1 VFYINFRE
9 NATLAKVT
17 AVRTKMLTLLLLWP
31 PLLLQRSVLQ
41 IQVIVND
48 AFVQPTTALEGAQS

>member
-17 AVRTKMLTLLLLWP
+17 AVRTMMLTLLLLWP

-41 IQVIVND
+41 LQVIVND